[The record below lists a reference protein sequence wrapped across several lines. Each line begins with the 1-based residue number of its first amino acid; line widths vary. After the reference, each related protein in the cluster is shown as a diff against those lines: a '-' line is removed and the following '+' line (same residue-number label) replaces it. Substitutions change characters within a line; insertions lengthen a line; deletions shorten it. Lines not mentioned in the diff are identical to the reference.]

1 MFWPNMHVR
10 ILSAEKFAAAIPR
23 LSEIL
28 IDAVAAGAGV
38 SFMHPLS
45 QADAAAYWQNQL
57 SDVASG
63 RTFVFACEEDRHKK
77 IAGTVMLQKSWAP
90 NQPHRA
96 DVAKLLV
103 HRDSRRQG
111 VASALMLEVERK
123 AAELGLKLITFDA
136 VAGGGAESFY
146 RTMGYTP
153 VGIIP
158 DYAYSG
164 DGKLD
169 ATMFFYKAL

>member
-1 MFWPNMHVR
+1 MLVR
-10 ILSAEKFAAAIPR
+10 SLGAEEAKIALPR
-23 LSEIL
+23 LAEIL
-28 IDAVAAGAGV
+28 IDAVASGAGV

-45 QADAAAYWQNQL
+45 KDDAETYWQNQL
-57 SDVASG
+57 ADVDAG
-63 RTFVFACEEDRHKK
+63 KTFIFVCEKEKFTK
-77 IAGTVMLQKSWAP
+77 IAGTVMLQRAWAP

-111 VASALMLEVERK
+111 VASALVLAVERK
-123 AAELGLKLITFDA
+123 AIELGLKLITFDT
-136 VAGGGAESFY
+136 VAGGGAEKFY

-153 VGIIP
+153 VGTIP
-158 DYAYSG
+158 NYAYSG

-169 ATMFFYKAL
+169 PTMFFYKAL

>member
-1 MFWPNMHVR
+1 MHVR
-10 ILSAEKFAAAIPR
+10 ILSAEKFEAAIPR

-45 QADAAAYWQNQL
+45 LEDATAYWRGQIA
-57 SDVASG
+57 DVAAQ
-63 RTFVFACEEDRHKK
+63 RTFIFTCEEDKFK
-77 IAGTVMLQKSWAP
+77 MIAGCVMLQKAWAP

-96 DVAKLLV
+96 EVAKLLV

-111 VASALMLEVERK
+111 VASALMLDIESK
-123 AAELGLKLITFDA
+123 ARDLGIKLITFDA
-136 VAGGGAESFY
+136 VAGGGAENFY

-153 VGIIP
+153 IGTIP
-158 DYAYSG
+158 GYAYSAH
-164 DGKLD
+164 GKLD
-169 ATMFFYKAL
+169 DTMFFYKAL

>member
-1 MFWPNMHVR
+1 MHVR
-10 ILSAEKFAAAIPR
+10 VLNAEKAKAAIPR
-23 LSEIL
+23 LAEIL

-45 QADAAAYWQNQL
+45 QAEAETYWHNQIA
-57 SDVASG
+57 DVAAG
-63 RTFVFACEEDRHKK
+63 KTFILVCEEDKFKK
-77 IAGTVMLQKSWAP
+77 IAGCVMLQKAWAP

-103 HRDSRRQG
+103 HRDSQRQG

-123 AAELGLKLITFDA
+123 AMELGLKLITFDA
-136 VAGGGAESFY
+136 VAGGGAEKFY

-153 VGIIP
+153 VGTIP
-158 DYAYSG
+158 NYAYSG
-164 DGKLD
+164 GGKLD
-169 ATMFFYKAL
+169 DTMFFYKAL

>member
-1 MFWPNMHVR
+1 MHVR
-10 ILSAEKFAAAIPR
+10 LLSAEKVELAIPG
-23 LSEIL
+23 LADIL
-28 IDAVAAGAGV
+28 IDAVAMGAGV

-45 QADAAAYWQNQL
+45 KADAVAYWQKQL
-57 SDVASG
+57 PDVLAEKTFIFVCEDAKFAS
-63 RTFVFACEEDRHKK
+63 
-77 IAGTVMLQKSWAP
+77 IAGTVMLQKAWAP

-103 HRDSRRQG
+103 HSNSQRQG
-111 VASALMLEVERK
+111 VASALMLAVEKK
-123 AAELGLKLITFDA
+123 ATEIGLKLITFDA
-136 VAGGGAESFY
+136 VAGGGAEKFY
-146 RTMGYTP
+146 RTMGYQP

>member
-1 MFWPNMHVR
+1 MHVR
-10 ILSAEKFAAAIPR
+10 ILSAEEVPNAIPR
-23 LSEIL
+23 LAEIL

-45 QADAAAYWQNQL
+45 QSDAEHYWRSQIV
-57 SDVASG
+57 DVASG
-63 RTFVFACEEDRHKK
+63 KGFIFVCEDGKAGE
-77 IAGTVMLQKSWAP
+77 IAGTVMLQRPWAP

-103 HRDSRRQG
+103 HRQHRRKG
-111 VASALMLEVERK
+111 VASALMLAVEEK
-123 AAELGLKLITFDA
+123 AKALGLKLITFDA
-136 VAGGGAESFY
+136 VAGGGAETFY

-153 VGIIP
+153 AGVIP

-169 ATMFFYKAL
+169 ATMFFYKTL